1 MAKPLPLPVWDRKAG
16 RLIQEF
22 MKDHPSTYESHPR
35 RSLNQWLESEPL
47 YDWLLAAYQ
56 NSARSAKQ
64 IEPFIREHAIDM
76 SEFKPVIYRSF
87 ADFFDREFKPDA
99 RNFVSAPDEMA
110 AFAEARYFGWEKL
123 APDQEFPVKGHSLSA
138 EQVLGSAKRA
148 AVFAGGPVLLAR
160 LSPMDYHHVHYPDDG
175 TTLDTDWIGRSLW
188 TVNWHALLNQPPRL
202 VFFHGKDVDARNKC
216 GHDGLEGSS
225 AISLPSPPSRSGPP
239 RQCRNQPQH
248 ATRMLT
254 VGDPIKVKA
263 GFAFSAAASSASSA
277 ISKARRSSPP
287 CSGCLMVSVMVPIRL
302 RASIAACRR
311 GSP

>member
-87 ADFFDREFKPDA
+87 ADFFDREFKPGA
-99 RNFVSAPDEMA
+99 RNFVAAPEEMA

-123 APDQEFPVKGHSLSA
+123 APDQEFPVKGYSLSA

-188 TVNWHALLNQPPRL
+188 TVNWHALLNQPDILFRNERQIHILETRHFGRL
-202 VFFHGKDVDARNKC
+202 GFVEVGAMSVGRIVQVHPTETEFHRGEEKSVFKFG
-216 GHDGLEGSS
+216 GS
-225 AISLPSPPSRSGPP
+225 AIVVFGEAGIWRPADDILEHTAKGIETLVRLGDTIARGPRP
-239 RQCRNQPQH
+239 
-248 ATRMLT
+248 T
-254 VGDPIKVKA
+254 
-263 GFAFSAAASSASSA
+263 
-277 ISKARRSSPP
+277 
-287 CSGCLMVSVMVPIRL
+287 
-302 RASIAACRR
+302 
-311 GSP
+311 

>member
-87 ADFFDREFKPDA
+87 ADFFDREFKPGA
-99 RNFVSAPDEMA
+99 RNFVAAPEEMA

-123 APDQEFPVKGHSLSA
+123 APDQEFPVKGYSLSA

-188 TVNWHALLNQPPRL
+188 TVNWHALLNQPDILFRNERQIHILETRHFGRL
-202 VFFHGKDVDARNKC
+202 GFVEVGAMSVGRIVQVHPTETEFHRGEEKSVFKFG
-216 GHDGLEGSS
+216 GS
-225 AISLPSPPSRSGPP
+225 AIVVFGEAGIWRPADDSIP
-239 RQCRNQPQH
+239 R
-248 ATRMLT
+248 
-254 VGDPIKVKA
+254 
-263 GFAFSAAASSASSA
+263 
-277 ISKARRSSPP
+277 
-287 CSGCLMVSVMVPIRL
+287 
-302 RASIAACRR
+302 RASKHW
-311 GSP
+311 